1 MYDYRAPRR
10 DMQFALHEVLDAAG
24 VLARLGRADVDRDT
38 IDSFLEEG
46 ARFAEQVLS
55 PLNWQGD
62 QAGVTLSEGVVT
74 VAAGFKAAHEQ
85 FAAAGWPGIG
95 CEPEFGGQGLP
106 ILAHLAPGEMF
117 VSAAMAWRM
126 CTGLTDGAIRALAS
140 HGSPAQKADVLPRL
154 VAGEW
159 TGTMCLTEPQAGTDL
174 GLMRT
179 RAIPDGSGGYRITGT
194 KIYISW
200 GEHELS
206 SNIIHLVLA
215 KLPDAPSGTRG
226 ISLFLVPKL
235 IDGKRN
241 GVTCV
246 SVEHKMGIHG
256 SPTCVMAFEEAHGTL
271 IGAEHGGLA
280 CMFTMMNHARI
291 GVGLQGLGLSERA
304 LQAARAYAQTRLQ
317 GRSLAPTSPPAG
329 PADAIVVHPD
339 VRRMLLTLRALT
351 EGERLLCY
359 YVYQLQD
366 VELLAPTAQERAQ
379 ATELVALLVPIVKAF
394 LTDSAMETTALAM
407 QVHGGAGFIRDTG
420 VEQYLRDAK
429 ITCIYEGTNGI
440 QALDLMGRKLA
451 ANGGVTL
458 RSLLAELA
466 RVLEAPIPDAVA
478 PLAARFRELLGE
490 WAELTGLVLT
500 RSAKNPDE
508 LGAAGADYLAFAGYT
523 LLAWCWLR
531 AAVVAAAALQ
541 RGEEQEFYAG
551 KIAVAQFYA
560 ARVLPRT
567 LMHAAAV
574 RAGAASIMD
583 SAALPAVG

>member
-10 DMQFALHEVLDAAG
+10 DMQFALNEVLDIAG
-24 VLARLGRADVDRDT
+24 ALARLGRAEIDRDT

-46 ARFAEQVLS
+46 ARFAEDVLS

-62 QAGVTLSEGVVT
+62 QAGVVLKDGVVT
-74 VAAGFKAAHEQ
+74 TAPGFKAAHEQ

-95 CEPEFGGQGLP
+95 CATEYGGQGLP
-106 ILAHLAPGEMF
+106 GLAFLAPGEMF

-126 CTGLTDGAIRALAS
+126 CTGLTDGAIRALAK
-140 HGSPAQKADVLPRL
+140 HGTPAQKADVLPRL

-179 RAIPDGSGGYRITGT
+179 RAVPAGDGTYRVSGT

-200 GEHELS
+200 GEHDLAG
-206 SNIIHLVLA
+206 NIVHLVLA
-215 KLPDAPSGTRG
+215 KLPDAPPGTRG

-235 IDGKRN
+235 IDGQRN

-256 SPTCVMAFEEAHGTL
+256 SPTCVLAFEDAKGTL
-271 IGAEHGGLA
+271 IGTEHGGLA
-280 CMFTMMNHARI
+280 CMFTMMNHARL

-304 LQAARAYAQTRLQ
+304 LQAARQYAQTRLQ
-317 GRSLAPTSPPAG
+317 GRSLAPKAPPSG
-329 PADAIVVHPD
+329 VADPILVHPD

-359 YVYQLQD
+359 YTYYLQE
-366 VELLAPTAQERAQ
+366 VESLASDPVERQHAGD
-379 ATELVALLVPIVKAF
+379 LVALLVPIVKAF

-429 ITCIYEGTNGI
+429 ITCIYEGTNGV

-451 ANGGVTL
+451 GNGAATL
-458 RSLLAELA
+458 KVLLGEIS
-466 RVLEAPIPDAVA
+466 RVLAGPIPPAVA
-478 PLAARFRELLGE
+478 PLAARLGE
-490 WAELTGLVLT
+490 LIGEWGELTALVLG
-500 RSAKNPDE
+500 RAAHDPDE
-508 LGAAGADYLAFAGYT
+508 LGAAGSDYLAYAGYT

-531 AAVVAAAALQ
+531 AAVVASAALD
-541 RGEEQEFYAG
+541 RGQETEFYAG

-560 ARVLPRT
+560 ARILPRT
-567 LMHAAAV
+567 LTHAAAV
-574 RAGAASIMD
+574 RAGADTLMD
-583 SAALPAVG
+583 AHGLAPVG